1 MKAKW
6 IHKIETSSHCN
17 LKCPYCPHSK
27 GLVYGNGHMSKET
40 FNRVVYWTKILNPIG
55 QPNDEEFVWLH
66 GIGEPLL
73 NPDLFY
79 FIRHLSKYVK
89 VGLSTNG
96 VLLTPKII
104 EGLNYT
110 GLSHLTISQH
120 DQQATA
126 KALKILKEVD
136 MTQRFTLDIQ
146 STFND
151 DWAGQI
157 SKINVPNKNKTFFQ
171 CAHIEK
177 GGVHVLWNGNI
188 VNCCVDAQSYPILGS
203 VYDEEIRDIDIKII
217 PLCKTC
223 RSGKSVIQKELRA
236 YSNSLT
242 QEEKTELLWE
252 RVERDTNYRHMPDY
266 FTYGMEQ

>member
-27 GLVYGNGHMSKET
+27 GLIYGNGHMSKET
-40 FNRVVYWTKILNPIG
+40 FDRVIYWTKILNPIG
-55 QPNDEEFVWLH
+55 QPDDEKFVWLH

-73 NPDLFY
+73 NPNIFG
-79 FIRHLSKYVK
+79 FIKQLSKIVR
-89 VGLSTNG
+89 VGFSTNG
-96 VLLTPKII
+96 LLLTQDIVK
-104 EGLNYT
+104 ELNYA

-120 DQQATA
+120 DPEATT
-126 KALKILKEVD
+126 KVLQMLKEVD
-136 MTQRFTLDIQ
+136 IPQRFTLDIQ

-157 SKINVPNKNKTFFQ
+157 NKIDVPNKNKTFFQ

-177 GGVHVLWNGNI
+177 GGVHILWNGNI
-188 VNCCVDAQSYPILGS
+188 VNCCVDAQSFPILGS
-203 VYDEEIRDIDIKII
+203 VYDDEIRNIDIEII
-217 PLCKTC
+217 PLCENC
-223 RSGKSVIQKELRA
+223 RSGKYVVQKELRK

-242 QEEKTELLWE
+242 QGKKASLLWKQ
-252 RVERDTNYRHMPDY
+252 VEKDTKYRH
-266 FTYGMEQ
+266 EIR